1 MKIRIKPDRWNHLK
15 AVSGMLLTVETDF
28 LFGDQFNTAPVPG
41 ISESG
46 FRVMIADVSEIIG
59 DIRPNYM
66 RCNWCGKI
74 SHKGIACLHC
84 LKSEYLEH
92 FGGRYFPRPSLH
104 RDSSPE
110 AYRLIPGSKAYNR
123 GGILLNNRGMGCAG
137 DSWDNPSHVFSVAYG
152 PKRRNGDYSAY
163 TSLQSFFEDKTVSA
177 MVKRE
182 TKTMIENWSKEMG
195 Y

>member
-15 AVSGMLLTVETDF
+15 PVSGRLLTVETDF

-59 DIRPNYM
+59 DIRPDYM
-66 RCNWCGKI
+66 RCNWCGKC
-74 SHKGIACLHC
+74 SLKRDVCLNC
-84 LKSEYLEH
+84 GKSEYLEY

-104 RDSSPE
+104 RDSVPE
-110 AYRLIPGSKAYNR
+110 EYRMIAGSKSYNR
-123 GGILLNNRGMGCAG
+123 GGILLRNRGMGCAG
-137 DSWDNPSHVFSVAYG
+137 DSWDNPTHIFSVVYG
-152 PKRRNGDYSAY
+152 PKRRDGDYSGY
-163 TSLQSFFEDKTVSA
+163 TSLKSFFEDERVGSTVKVEA
-177 MVKRE
+177 RK
-182 TKTMIENWSKEMG
+182 MIEVWSKEMG